1 VSEINVVWTILAV
14 VLVIVGIAGTI
25 LPALPGI
32 PLVFGGLLLAAW
44 ADGFRHVGGWTLGL
58 LALLTLAS
66 FAIDLLA
73 TAMGAKRVGA
83 SRLALLG
90 ATIGAIVGVF
100 FSFVG
105 ILVGPFVGAVLGELA
120 HRRRM
125 AGSDVGHAARVG
137 LGTWT
142 GLLLGTVLKLVV
154 AFAMVGLFAVVWV
167 AHRAA

>member
-1 VSEINVVWTILAV
+1 MSDLRAVWSILAIL
-14 VLVIVGIAGTI
+14 LVIVGVAGTI

-44 ADGFRHVGGWTLGL
+44 ADGFRHVGGWTLGV

-90 ATIGAIVGVF
+90 ATVGAIAGVF
-100 FSFVG
+100 FGFIG
-105 ILVGPFVGAVLGELA
+105 IFIGPFVGAVLGELA
-120 HRRRM
+120 NRRRLATADM
-125 AGSDVGHAARVG
+125 GHAARVG
-137 LGTWT
+137 VGTWT
-142 GLLLGTVLKLVV
+142 GLLLGTILKLVL
-154 AFAMVGLFAVVWV
+154 AFAMVGLFAVVWI
-167 AHRAA
+167 AHAGA